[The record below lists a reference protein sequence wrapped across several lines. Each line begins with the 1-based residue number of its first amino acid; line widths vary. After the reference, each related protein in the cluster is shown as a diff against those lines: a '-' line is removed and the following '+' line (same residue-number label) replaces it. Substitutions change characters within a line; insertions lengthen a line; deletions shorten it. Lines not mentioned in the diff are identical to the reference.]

1 MFDGVLA
8 GVEVLAGVVDED
20 VDLAVTLV
28 DLVPEPDPSQIIK
41 ESGYLHNL
49 DPVTSASLVNP
60 DFYSPYP
67 DQNPYRNL
75 FTGMKSY

>member
-28 DLVPEPDPSQIIK
+28 DLVPEPHPSQII
-41 ESGYLHNL
+41 
-49 DPVTSASLVNP
+49 
-60 DFYSPYP
+60 
-67 DQNPYRNL
+67 
-75 FTGMKSY
+75 